1 MSIVGTAAFA
11 SPYAVWVRQSRYAD
25 DGRSRPKRRI
35 AKPAR
40 TASHNRTGSL
50 ISAFRWPPSPNLA
63 DTTFLPDSF
72 PYPKSSSPKTA
83 PQLESRFQYEGKVL
97 SQSDPGNIDVFGDH
111 FEKIASNVETV
122 IQGKR
127 DVIDLILLGL
137 VSEGHVL
144 VEDVPGV
151 GKTQLAK
158 SLARSVEGAFNRI
171 QFTPDLL
178 PSDVTGISVWDREK
192 RAFEFKP
199 GPIFANIVV
208 GDEINRASPKTQSSL
223 LEAMAERQVTSDGV
237 TRELPLPF
245 MVIATQNPLE
255 HEGTYPL
262 PEAQLDR
269 FMMQVVIGYPGREKE
284 LEMLDTHGIRSTFL
298 DLQPVVR
305 VEEVHEMIAIAREVA
320 VSQSVKNYIVDL
332 VEGTRL
338 HPDVMLGASPRSTLF
353 LQALA
358 RSRAAS
364 TGRDY
369 VMPDDIK
376 ALAHPVLE
384 HRLALR
390 PEAQMRGETVT
401 DLIDDVL
408 GRLRV
413 PGTKSRIAT

>member
-1 MSIVGTAAFA
+1 M
-11 SPYAVWVRQSRYAD
+11 
-25 DGRSRPKRRI
+25 
-35 AKPAR
+35 
-40 TASHNRTGSL
+40 
-50 ISAFRWPPSPNLA
+50 
-63 DTTFLPDSF
+63 
-72 PYPKSSSPKTA
+72 
-83 PQLESRFQYEGKVL
+83 
-97 SQSDPGNIDVFGDH
+97 
-111 FEKIASNVETV
+111 
-122 IQGKR
+122 
-127 DVIDLILLGL
+127 
-137 VSEGHVL
+137 L

-178 PSDVTGISVWDREK
+178 PSDVTGISIWDREK

-269 FMMQVVIGYPGREKE
+269 FMMRVVIGYPSREKE
-284 LEMLDTHGIRSTFL
+284 LEMLDIHGVRSTFL
-298 DLQPVVR
+298 DLQPVVG
-305 VEEVHEMIAIAREVA
+305 VDEVQAMIAIAKEVA
-320 VSQSVKNYIVDL
+320 ISRSVKNYIIDL

-338 HPDVMLGASPRSTLF
+338 HPDVMLGASPRSALF
-353 LQALA
+353 LQGLS

-364 TGRDY
+364 KGRNY

-376 ALAHPVLE
+376 ALAQPVLE
-384 HRLALR
+384 HRLAMR
-390 PEAQMRGETVT
+390 PEAQMRGETVV
-401 DLIDDVL
+401 DLIEDVM
-408 GRLRV
+408 GRIRV
-413 PGTKSRIAT
+413 PGTTSRIAT

>member
-1 MSIVGTAAFA
+1 MLTT
-11 SPYAVWVRQSRYAD
+11 SPLLAE
-25 DGRSRPKRRI
+25 K
-35 AKPAR
+35 
-40 TASHNRTGSL
+40 
-50 ISAFRWPPSPNLA
+50 SPR
-63 DTTFLPDSF
+63 D
-72 PYPKSSSPKTA
+72 
-83 PQLESRFQYEGKVL
+83 
-97 SQSDPGNIDVFGDH
+97 IDVFGHH
-111 FEKIASNVETV
+111 FNRIASNVETV

-127 DVIDLILLGL
+127 EVIELILLAL

-158 SLARSVEGAFNRI
+158 SLAKSIEGAFNRI

-178 PSDVTGISVWDREK
+178 PSDITGISVWDRE
-192 RAFEFKP
+192 RREFEFKP

-223 LEAMAERQVTSDGV
+223 LEAMEERQVTSDGI
-237 TRELPLPF
+237 TRALVLPF

-269 FMMQVVIGYPGREKE
+269 FMMRVVIGYPSRQKE
-284 LEMLDTHGIRSTFL
+284 LEILDTHGVRSTFL
-298 DLQPVVR
+298 DLEAVASVD
-305 VEEVHEMIAIAREVA
+305 EVQEMVAIARDVA

-353 LQALA
+353 LQRLA

-364 TGRDY
+364 QGRDY

-376 ALAHPVLE
+376 ALAVPVLE

-390 PEAQMRGETVT
+390 PEAQMRGETVD
-401 DLIDDVL
+401 DLIEDLL

-413 PGTKSRIAT
+413 PGTTSRIAT

>member
-1 MSIVGTAAFA
+1 LTQTEQHTV
-11 SPYAVWVRQSRYAD
+11 
-25 DGRSRPKRRI
+25 
-35 AKPAR
+35 
-40 TASHNRTGSL
+40 
-50 ISAFRWPPSPNLA
+50 
-63 DTTFLPDSF
+63 
-72 PYPKSSSPKTA
+72 
-83 PQLESRFQYEGKVL
+83 
-97 SQSDPGNIDVFGDH
+97 DVFGRH
-111 FEKIASNVETV
+111 FDAIAANVEKV

-127 DVIDLILLGL
+127 EAIELLLLAL

-151 GKTQLAK
+151 GKTQMAK
-158 SLARSVEGAFNRI
+158 SLARSIEGAFHRV

-178 PSDVTGISVWDREK
+178 PSDVTGISVWDRDRRE
-192 RAFEFKP
+192 FEFKP

-208 GDEINRASPKTQSSL
+208 GDEINRASPKTQSAL

-269 FMMQVVIGYPGREKE
+269 FMMRVVIGYPSREKE
-284 LEMLDTHGIRSTFL
+284 LEILDTHGVRSTFL
-298 DLQPVVR
+298 DLEPVVS
-305 VEEVHEMIAIAREVA
+305 VDDVHSMVAIASGVA

-338 HPDVMLGASPRSTLF
+338 HPDVMLGASPRSALY
-353 LQALA
+353 LQSLA

-364 TGRDY
+364 KGRDY

-376 ALAHPVLE
+376 ALAVPVLE

-390 PEAQMRGETVT
+390 PEAQMRGDTINDV
-401 DLIDDVL
+401 IDDIL
-408 GRLRV
+408 NRLRV
-413 PGTKSRIAT
+413 PGTTSRIAT